1 MTERVVGILVVE
13 TRLFMAYI

>member
-13 TRLFMAYI
+13 TRLFIAYI